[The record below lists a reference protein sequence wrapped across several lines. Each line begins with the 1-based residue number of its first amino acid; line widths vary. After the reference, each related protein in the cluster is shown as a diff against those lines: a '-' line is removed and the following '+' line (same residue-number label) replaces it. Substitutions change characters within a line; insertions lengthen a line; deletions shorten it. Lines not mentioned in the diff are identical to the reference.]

1 MAPCNHIS
9 LLQVVKGEQ
18 VSLVNNERMEK
29 LVNEMAWNGSST
41 VQRPSF
47 QFFIG
52 GDAKNLAIRQIF
64 PQNNIGRGYRDRNSI
79 ASLHLDTSTSNS
91 NTPVLFGESN
101 PLVTSGLSGF
111 QQYHGIA
118 QCHQTTCQPCCW
130 TSTQSLYDILHTRLL
145 FPFADVICIFADNL
159 GNVNDAI
166 NRLKIWATIGSNSGL
181 SRITR
186 PRVIIVAS
194 GNSVSLTYDVLEM
207 GEIETNLGS
216 SDLTELQ
223 NAFSAIFL
231 LQLAEDCL
239 SPLSRHRRLKEFI
252 MRQTDEMQAIRR
264 QMGLS
269 LSAVHLKNLFSK
281 AIRHTAPTITQ
292 PFCFIKASREGN
304 EISSQ
309 YSGHLARFFQLG
321 LSQNLTLEPL
331 MSIIASSILM
341 DFYSPDMHSMSVI
354 ND

>member
-9 LLQVVKGEQ
+9 LVQVVKGEQ

-29 LVNEMAWNGSST
+29 LVKEMAWNGSST
-41 VQRPSF
+41 VQRPSL
-47 QFFIG
+47 QFFVG
-52 GDAKNLAIRQIF
+52 GEAKNLAIRQIF
-64 PQNNIGRGYRDRNSI
+64 PQNNFGRGRRDRNSI
-79 ASLHLDTSTSNS
+79 ASLRLDTSTSNS

-101 PLVTSGLSGF
+101 PLVAPGF
-111 QQYHGIA
+111 QYHEIA

-130 TSTQSLYDILHTRLL
+130 TSTQSLYDILHARLFFL
-145 FPFADVICIFADNL
+145 FADVICIFADDFRS
-159 GNVNDAI
+159 VNDAI
-166 NRLKIWATIGSNSGL
+166 NRLKIWATIGSASGL

-194 GNSVSLTYDVLEM
+194 GHSVSPTYDLEM
-207 GEIETNLGS
+207 EEIETNLGS
-216 SDLTELQ
+216 DDLTGLQ
-223 NAFSAIFL
+223 NAFSAIVL
-231 LQLAEDCL
+231 LQLAGDCL
-239 SPLSRHRRLKEFI
+239 SPLSRHRRLKESI
-252 MRQTDEMQAIRR
+252 MRQTDEMQAIRK
-264 QMGLS
+264 QTGLS
-269 LSAVHLKNLFSK
+269 LSAIHLSNLFSK
-281 AIRHTAPTITQ
+281 AIRHTAQTITRL
-292 PFCFIKASREGN
+292 FCLIKASREGN

-341 DFYSPDMHSMSVI
+341 DFYSPNMHSMSVI